1 MMFCEMTKRPFE
13 RIQNNLHRF
22 VYFEPAV
29 FTIWIVSVV
38 REHRL
43 LGQLD
48 KASLLSGQKRLLS
61 GQLSFLTLKLYH
73 KTCYSLIRSILVGT
87 KIVIFVETEAKY
99 HDY

>member
-22 VYFEPAV
+22 VYFEPVV

-43 LGQLD
+43 SSLRVGRNIKQRIALAKGQTEYVGLWY
-48 KASLLSGQKRLLS
+48 L
-61 GQLSFLTLKLYH
+61 H
-73 KTCYSLIRSILVGT
+73 K
-87 KIVIFVETEAKY
+87 
-99 HDY
+99 